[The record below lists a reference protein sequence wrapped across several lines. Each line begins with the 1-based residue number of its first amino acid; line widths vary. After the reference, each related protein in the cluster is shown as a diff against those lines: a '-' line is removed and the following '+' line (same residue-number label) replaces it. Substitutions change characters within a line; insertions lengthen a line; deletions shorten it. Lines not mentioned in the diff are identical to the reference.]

1 MKFNANYIG
10 GEWVTSSDANR
21 NIIPS
26 DTNEVVGEYARAN
39 AAQTQDA
46 IGAAC
51 QAFSTWSCSGLETR
65 QGSLTRIGDELIARK
80 DELGRLLSSEEG
92 KPVAEGTG
100 EMARSG

>member
-1 MKFNANYIG
+1 MEFNANYIG
-10 GEWVTSSDANR
+10 GEWVASSDANR
-21 NIIPS
+21 NINPS

-46 IGAAC
+46 IGAARH
-51 QAFSTWSCSGLETR
+51 AFSTWSCSGLETR
-65 QGSLTRIGDELIARK
+65 QGILTRIGDELIARK

-100 EMARSG
+100 EMVRSG